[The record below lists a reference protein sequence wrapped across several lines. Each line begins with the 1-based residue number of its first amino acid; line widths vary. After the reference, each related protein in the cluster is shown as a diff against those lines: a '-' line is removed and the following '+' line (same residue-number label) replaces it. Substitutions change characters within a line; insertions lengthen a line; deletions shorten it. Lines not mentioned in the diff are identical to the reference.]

1 MSDDVRVEL
10 DWNGPFVSARAREG
24 GIAGLRLA
32 AEHLLEAANRTV
44 PIEEG
49 TLLRSGV
56 AQVDDSDG
64 IRPRGAVS
72 YDTVYAVYQ
81 HERLDLRHA
90 PGRRAKWLE
99 LAGYEEADT
108 LNALIA
114 TQLRRALE

>member
-1 MSDDVRVEL
+1 VSDDVSVEL

-24 GIAGLRLA
+24 GVTGLKLA
-32 AEHLLEAANRTV
+32 TEHLLEAANRTV

-56 AQVDDSDG
+56 AQADDSDG
-64 IRPRGAVS
+64 ARPRGAVS

-81 HERLDLRHA
+81 HERLENRHA

-99 LAGYEEADT
+99 LATHEEADT
-108 LNALIA
+108 LNTLIA
-114 TQLRRALE
+114 TALRRALE